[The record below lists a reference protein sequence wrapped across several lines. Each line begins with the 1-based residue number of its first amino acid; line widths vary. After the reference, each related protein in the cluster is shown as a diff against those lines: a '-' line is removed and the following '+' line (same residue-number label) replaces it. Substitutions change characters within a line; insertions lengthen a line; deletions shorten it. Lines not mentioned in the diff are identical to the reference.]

1 MFQSVL
7 PLHECAHPAVAESA
21 TTKSTTEPL
30 HSVVDSA
37 TAESAAELL
46 QSVGDFVAASAA
58 LTKTS

>member
-7 PLHECAHPAVAESA
+7 PLHECAHPTVAESA

-37 TAESAAELL
+37 AAELL
-46 QSVGDFVAASAA
+46 QSVGDFAAASAA